1 MIDFSGI
8 EKEDSVVFGL
18 GSGGPSLVA
27 QMVKNMPAGQEIQV
41 RSLGRE
47 DPLKEG
53 MATHSSF
60 LVWRTPCIEEPG
72 RLQSMCHKES
82 DTTEQLIHTNTQALE
97 RWAWSPGF
105 LLLYNKPPK
114 IQ

>member
-1 MIDFSGI
+1 
-8 EKEDSVVFGL
+8 
-18 GSGGPSLVA
+18 
-27 QMVKNMPAGQEIQV
+27 
-41 RSLGRE
+41 
-47 DPLKEG
+47 

-72 RLQSMCHKES
+72 GLQPMCHKES
-82 DTTEQLIHTNTQALE
+82 DTTEQLTHTNTQALE

-105 LLLYNKPPK
+105 LLLYKKPPK